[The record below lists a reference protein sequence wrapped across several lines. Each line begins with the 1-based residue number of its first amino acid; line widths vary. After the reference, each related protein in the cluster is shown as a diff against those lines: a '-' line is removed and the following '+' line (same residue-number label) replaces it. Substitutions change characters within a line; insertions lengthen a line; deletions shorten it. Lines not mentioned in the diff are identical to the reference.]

1 MRVDCY
7 RLCDGV
13 SKIQSPVSKQENL
26 TLIFYTLFRSTW
38 HRGGL
43 TTVRS
48 GKSFSDMAK
57 RVGSIVGVRQMR
69 ALLDYPGFRDDLGQI
84 ACPTT
89 VICGD
94 EDRRTSVAAHKE
106 LADLIPGSKVCLIKR
121 AGHFTPLEEPQAV
134 SDALLDWL
142 TG

>member
-1 MRVDCY
+1 VRR
-7 RLCDGV
+7 RLQDSIAGIEAGELDAYLLYAFPLYV
-13 SKIQSPVSKQENL
+13 APRRADDRALREI
-26 TLIFYTLFRSTW
+26 
-38 HRGGL
+38 
-43 TTVRS
+43 
-48 GKSFSDMAK
+48 FSDMAK